1 MNWDEA
7 TGSTTSCMTN
17 SNTACQTDTNTNMR
31 TPRNA
36 STNDL
41 RTSRL
46 IELCQAKIDSLEGD
60 VN

>member
-1 MNWDEA
+1 
-7 TGSTTSCMTN
+7 
-17 SNTACQTDTNTNMR
+17 MR

-46 IELCQAKIDSLEGD
+46 IELCQAKIDSLEAN